1 MPSQG
6 RHCSTLGITNTIAA
20 NGGNDVAES
29 ANTKSLTT
37 TKENSLLVTDPQAF
51 VKLVRKAEKGDAK
64 ALAEVR
70 AICKADPEVWDAIS
84 TDIARAIRDTLL
96 RRLTGENELMHD
108 SVNRQLARM
117 KRDLMGTDPSPLER
131 LLAER
136 ICACWL
142 QVQHAEWLYTAK
154 LKEGMS
160 FAHGD
165 YLQRQIDRA
174 NQRYTAA
181 IRALAQVRRLLVPVI
196 QVNVVG
202 KQVNLATSQVAVVSA
217 GGESEAAVLSDSIG
231 A

>member
-1 MPSQG
+1 MP
-6 RHCSTLGITNTIAA
+6 GIIGTIAA

-29 ANTKSLTT
+29 ANTKALTT
-37 TKENSLLVTDPQAF
+37 TKDSLWATDPEAF
-51 VKLVRKAEKGDAK
+51 IKLVRKAEKGDAK

-108 SVNRQLARM
+108 SVNRQLAKM
-117 KRDLMGTDPSPLER
+117 KRDLMGTNPSPLER

-165 YLQRQIDRA
+165 YLQRQVDRA

-196 QVNVVG
+196 QVNVAE
-202 KQVNLATSQVAVVSA
+202 KQVNLATPQVAVVSA
-217 GGESEAAVLSDSIG
+217 GGEGEAALIDAPGRS
-231 A
+231 

>member
-1 MPSQG
+1 MP
-6 RHCSTLGITNTIAA
+6 GITNTIAA

-51 VKLVRKAEKGDAK
+51 IKLVRKAEKGDAK

-84 TDIARAIRDTLL
+84 TDIARAIRDSLL
-96 RRLTGENELMHD
+96 RSLTGDNDLMHD
-108 SVNRQLARM
+108 SVNRQLAKM
-117 KRDLMGTDPSPLER
+117 KRDLMGANPSPLER

-142 QVQHAEWLYTAK
+142 QVQYAEWIYTSK
-154 LKEGMS
+154 VKSGMS

-165 YLQRQIDRA
+165 YLQRQVDRA

-196 QVNVVG
+196 QVNVAE
-202 KQVNLATSQVAVVSA
+202 KQVNLATSHAN
-217 GGESEAAVLSDSIG
+217 VLSTGDEGETVVIDTPG
-231 A
+231 RL